1 MAYEKAADQKAASKE
16 EDRPAEEKK
25 YAYSVV
31 KRITRSI
38 IKT

>member
-1 MAYEKAADQKAASKE
+1 MAYDKAARQRADSKE
-16 EDRPAEEKK
+16 EIRTQKKKK

-38 IKT
+38 TKM

>member
-1 MAYEKAADQKAASKE
+1 MAYDKAARPEADSKE
-16 EDRPAEEKK
+16 EIQDAEEKK

-38 IKT
+38 TKM